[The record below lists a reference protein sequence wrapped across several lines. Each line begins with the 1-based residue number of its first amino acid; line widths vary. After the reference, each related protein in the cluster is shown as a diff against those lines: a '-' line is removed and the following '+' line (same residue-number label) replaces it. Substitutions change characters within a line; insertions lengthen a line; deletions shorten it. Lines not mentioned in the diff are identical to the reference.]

1 MPSPAEQLDLLR
13 RGVVTLTTEEE
24 LLKMLGR
31 GKPLRVKLGVDP
43 TAPDI
48 HLGHTVVLRKLRQFQ
63 DLGHQGVLIIGDF
76 TALIGDPTGRSK
88 TRPQL
93 TPEQVDANAKTYLDQ
108 VGKVADLSK
117 LEIVRNSEWL
127 KPLSF
132 YDLVQITA
140 KLTVARFLERDD
152 FQKRYREGTP
162 IGLHEFLYCVMQAYD
177 SVVVRADVELGGT
190 DQTFNLMVGRN
201 LQRDMGQEPQAL
213 LTTPILVGITGDV
226 KMSKSYGNHIGVAE
240 SPDEMYGKIMKVPDG
255 VMADYFPL
263 LTSTPLDEVKRL
275 ADPKLTHPRQAKDR
289 LARTVVEG
297 FHGAAGAAEAS
308 AKFERTFTKREMPES
323 IPEAVVRP
331 EDLKDGRL
339 LNVPKLLVRL
349 GEAASNSDGRRLV
362 EQGGVQTAPGRD
374 GALAKLDRDRMDL
387 EPADGMILCVGKK
400 KRFYTIRMDRK

>member
-1 MPSPAEQLDLLR
+1 MPSPQEQLDLLR
-13 RGVVTLTTEEE
+13 RGVVNLTTEEE
-24 LLKMLGR
+24 LLKKLARGR
-31 GKPLRVKLGVDP
+31 PLRVKLGVDP

-63 DLGHQGVLIIGDF
+63 ELGHQGVLIIGDF

-108 VGKVADLSK
+108 VGKVLDVSR
-117 LEIVRNSEWL
+117 LEIVRNSGWL
-127 KPLSF
+127 KPLAF

-140 KLTVARFLERDD
+140 RMTVARFLERDD
-152 FQKRYREGTP
+152 FQNRYREGTA

-213 LTTPILVGITGDV
+213 LTTPILVGITGDA
-226 KMSKSYGNHIGVAE
+226 KMSKSYGNHIGVSE
-240 SPDEMYGKIMKVPDG
+240 PPDEMYGKIMKIPDAA
-255 VMADYFPL
+255 MADYFTL
-263 LTSTPLDEVKRL
+263 LTATPLDEVKRL
-275 ADPKLTHPRQAKDR
+275 ADAQVTHPRQAKDR
-289 LARTVVEG
+289 LARAVVEG
-297 FHGAAGAAEAS
+297 FHGAAAAAEAS
-308 AKFERTFTKREMPES
+308 AKFERTFAKREMPES

-331 EDLKDGRL
+331 EDLKDGKL

-349 GEAASNSDGRRLV
+349 GEASSNSDGRRLV

-374 GALAKLDRDRMDL
+374 GTLTKLDRERMDL

-400 KRFYTIRMDRK
+400 KRFYMIRMPR